1 MKNFKKG
8 FTLIELLVVI
18 AIIGILSAVVLTSLS
33 SARVKAQKAAF
44 RGEVSGAVPGWV
56 SQCQDATLTA
66 TSSNT
71 VTWGAFTQGCGQT
84 GTGLFTVVATPVNA
98 IAGCTATVTDSG
110 ATFAAA
116 CN

>member
-1 MKNFKKG
+1 MKKNKG

-44 RGEVSGAVPGWV
+44 KAEASGAVAGWV
-56 SQCQDATLTA
+56 STCDTA
-66 TSSNT
+66 NIAAPTST
-71 VTWGAFTQGCGQT
+71 ITTWGTITQSCGAT
-84 GTGLFTVVATPVNA
+84 GTGTFSVTATPVVT
-98 IAGCTATVTDSG
+98 ITGCTATVTETG
-110 ATFAAA
+110 ATFTTQ